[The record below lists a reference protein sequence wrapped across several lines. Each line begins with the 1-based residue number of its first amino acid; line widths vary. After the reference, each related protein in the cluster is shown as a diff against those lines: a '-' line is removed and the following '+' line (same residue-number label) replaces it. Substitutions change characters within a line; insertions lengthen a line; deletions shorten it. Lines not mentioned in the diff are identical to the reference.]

1 MTDDGTYTATLD
13 RIEEGVAVCL
23 LESEGEVV
31 DEYHVASEELP
42 EGCGAGT
49 VLELVVRDGEIVELV
64 PDHGETEERRGRA
77 QSRFDRLSR
86 RPDEKR
92 D

>member
-1 MTDDGTYTATLD
+1 MTDDGTYTATID
-13 RIEEGVAVCL
+13 RIEEGIAVCL
-23 LESEGEVV
+23 LESEGEIV
-31 DEYHVASEELP
+31 DEHRLSGEELP
-42 EGCGAGT
+42 EGCGEGT
-49 VLELVVRDGEIVELV
+49 VLELVVRDGKAVELT
-64 PDHGETEERRGRA
+64 PDHEQTAERRERA